1 MKDPE
6 RAHFYTSSGG
16 NAGLGCVHAANFV
29 GRPSTVVVPT
39 STKPMMIAK
48 LRAAGATQVIQHGAH
63 WSEADRHLREVV
75 MKAAAS
81 QGEQPVYVP
90 PFDHPD
96 VWQGHSSLVQ
106 ELAAQFVEQGID
118 SPPDLIVCSVGGGGL
133 FNGIVQGIDAQGEA
147 WSTRTKILAMET
159 AGADALAQSLAAG
172 KRVTLPAITSL
183 ATSLGAVQVC
193 ERTFELAER
202 CRKSGMLHNA
212 VLTDAEAAM
221 GCWRFA
227 DDERMLVELA
237 CGVSLAVCYNRLEA
251 ILGRPVA
258 PQEKVIIVVCGGSAV
273 SVDMVEAWRKQYG
286 DLNDH
291 ETGDGPGI
299 VPSAANVPFR
309 NGNA

>member
-1 MKDPE
+1 
-6 RAHFYTSSGG
+6 
-16 NAGLGCVHAANFV
+16 
-29 GRPSTVVVPT
+29 
-39 STKPMMIAK
+39 MMVAK

-75 MKAAAS
+75 MQAAVD
-81 QGEQPVYVP
+81 QGEHPVYVP

-106 ELAAQFVEQGID
+106 ELGVQFVEQGIN

-133 FNGIVQGIDAQGEA
+133 FNGIVQGIHAQGEA
-147 WSTRTKILAMET
+147 WNQRTKILAVET
-159 AGADALAQSLAAG
+159 AGADALAQSLTAG
-172 KRVTLPAITSL
+172 SRVTLPAITSL

-193 ERTFELAER
+193 ERTFELAEQ
-202 CRKSGMLHNA
+202 CRKSGVLHNA

-237 CGVSLAVCYNRLEA
+237 CGVSVAICYGNRLKA

-258 PQEKVIIVVCGGSAV
+258 PEEKVVIVVCGGSAV

-291 ETGDGPGI
+291 ATDEVPGN
-299 VPSAANVPFR
+299 VPSAANIPL
-309 NGNA
+309 

>member
-1 MKDPE
+1 
-6 RAHFYTSSGG
+6 
-16 NAGLGCVHAANFV
+16 
-29 GRPSTVVVPT
+29 
-39 STKPMMIAK
+39 MMIAK

-75 MKAAAS
+75 MQAAAS

-96 VWQGHSSLVQ
+96 VWQGHSSLVH
-106 ELAAQFVEQGID
+106 ELAVQFVEQDIH

-133 FNGIVQGIDAQGEA
+133 LNGMVQGIDAQGEA
-147 WSTRTKILAMET
+147 WKTRTKILAMET

-202 CRKSGMLHNA
+202 CRISGMLHNA

-237 CGVSLAVCYNRLEA
+237 CGVSLAVCYGKRLEA
-251 ILGRPVA
+251 ILGRPIT
-258 PQEKVIIVVCGGSAV
+258 PEEKVVIVVCGGSAV
-273 SVDMVEAWRKQYG
+273 SVDVVETWRKQYG
-286 DLNDH
+286 DLDDL
-291 ETGDGPGI
+291 ESSDEPGD
-299 VPSAANVPFR
+299 VPSAENLPLR
-309 NGNA
+309 NSEV